1 MKPRSPPVLLLAGGL
16 AGVLFLV
23 LWPLAWRSD
32 FILYIATLVLQF
44 SIGACSLQ
52 LIIRTGH
59 ISLSHAAFAGIG
71 GYASV
76 LLVKSAGWP
85 WHFALIGAILAPA
98 AFAALIGPV
107 LLRLSGKYF
116 VLVTFLFGEL
126 MRFVATDWQG
136 LTGGSNGI
144 FEIPK
149 PYPGM
154 RDPLNY
160 YWLSLGFSLVCVGLC
175 VRIMRSEIG
184 RAMDAM
190 RESEKL
196 TECAGV
202 PAFRI
207 KVLIFVI
214 ACGLAGVQGSLN
226 AHMNNVITPGNFGPL
241 ESLNLVVMNVIGGMT
256 NMGGALL
263 GTVFLVALP
272 ELLRGYVEWQR
283 VIYGVILIVVMAFLP
298 GGLVELWGRLRGLV
312 TGEAV
317 RGTAV
322 VTDET

>member
-1 MKPRSPPVLLLAGGL
+1 MNPRSPALLLAGGL
-16 AGVLFLV
+16 AGVLFLA

-149 PYPGM
+149 PYPAM

-298 GGLVELWGRLRGLV
+298 GGLVELWGRVRGLV